1 MKHLVRSL
9 LALVLALTLLASTP
23 VLASAEGGKSVTV
36 GVTSPITTLN
46 PLLCDAT
53 EIVKYATSLVFLP
66 LVELNADLEFVPQLA
81 ESITTED
88 NLTFTIRVREDA
100 VWSDGTPVTA
110 KDVEFTFL
118 LITSPECFYSWLNQA
133 SIVGTD
139 DDGLAPQGAT
149 SLEGVKVIDDKTLTV
164 TTKWPVALYTF
175 ENILGRYL
183 FPLPAHVLGD
193 VPRDQ
198 LLNDEWFRKPTVVS
212 GPFFVEDYDAN
223 HYVNYV
229 ANENYFQGAPKI
241 DRLNLKV
248 LAPTQMLAGL
258 QSGEIDLVQPT
269 TGDMPLEDYAAV
281 TALSNVT
288 ARAATPVTNQ
298 CIFFNTQRVTDVRI
312 RQALAY
318 GLDRQ
323 TILDGMVL
331 SYGEIVDAFLCSA
344 SPFYSE
350 ELGVTEYNPDK
361 ARELVKA
368 AVADGASADLTWY
381 VNSGDSTFVNAS
393 AYIAATLQEVGLNI
407 TIKTVDLSMLME
419 VADSGDFDVLSVEYT
434 LAPVDPYSDMAWL
447 LSEGGWTH
455 YSNDAVAEALALTQ
469 SSTDL
474 EEVRGAY
481 LTVNRDVQENVPM
494 ISCYI
499 VSKLSVVSNRLLN
512 AAPDV
517 FGTFVN
523 VHEWDVQ

>member
-248 LAPTQMLAGL
+248 LAPAQMLAGL
-258 QSGEIDLVQPT
+258 
-269 TGDMPLEDYAAV
+269 
-281 TALSNVT
+281 
-288 ARAATPVTNQ
+288 
-298 CIFFNTQRVTDVRI
+298 
-312 RQALAY
+312 
-318 GLDRQ
+318 
-323 TILDGMVL
+323 
-331 SYGEIVDAFLCSA
+331 
-344 SPFYSE
+344 
-350 ELGVTEYNPDK
+350 
-361 ARELVKA
+361 
-368 AVADGASADLTWY
+368 
-381 VNSGDSTFVNAS
+381 
-393 AYIAATLQEVGLNI
+393 
-407 TIKTVDLSMLME
+407 
-419 VADSGDFDVLSVEYT
+419 
-434 LAPVDPYSDMAWL
+434 
-447 LSEGGWTH
+447 
-455 YSNDAVAEALALTQ
+455 
-469 SSTDL
+469 
-474 EEVRGAY
+474 
-481 LTVNRDVQENVPM
+481 
-494 ISCYI
+494 
-499 VSKLSVVSNRLLN
+499 
-512 AAPDV
+512 
-517 FGTFVN
+517 
-523 VHEWDVQ
+523 